1 MADLDSELRQA
12 VTESEANAGGL
23 VRDPT
28 PEPPPPKSRRNVGLL
43 IGLLVAVGAM
53 LALVFSSA
61 DDAAIYSVTVDK
73 VMADRQNLIG
83 RNLRVEGD
91 LVKGTLRHRAEP
103 CEYRF
108 TMNRGGQELKVRY
121 AECII
126 PDTFRDVPDMDVQV
140 TAEGQLTE
148 EGYLEA
154 THIMAK
160 CPSKYEM
167 RQKKAAGESAPHD
180 MLQPADVPAIDG
192 EPGR

>member
-1 MADLDSELRQA
+1 LVVVQA
-12 VTESEANAGGL
+12 GRAREAQDVDA
-23 VRDPT
+23 P
-28 PEPPPPKSRRNVGLL
+28 PEPATRAAEPLPKKKGLNNVGLL
-43 IGLLVAVGAM
+43 IALLVMGGGVLTLVMTSFNKAAV
-53 LALVFSSA
+53 
-61 DDAAIYSVTVDK
+61 YSKTVDQLVAEK
-73 VMADRQNLIG
+73 SKIG
-83 RNLRVEGD
+83 TRSVRVAGN
-91 LVKGTLRHRAEP
+91 LVKGSLKRRDQP

-108 TMNRGGQELKVRY
+108 TMSRGGQELKVRY

-180 MLQPADVPAIDG
+180 MLQPADVPAIEG